1 MAAVSLHLPSEMIL
15 FSTES
20 YPACHLGWAS
30 AAVTL
35 VSAKDEWEEKSWSCE
50 SIPSHYLKKA
60 INYQYGKS

>member
-1 MAAVSLHLPSEMIL
+1 MAAVSLHLPTEIIL

-20 YPACHLGWAS
+20 YPACHHGWAS

-60 INYQYGKS
+60 INCQ

>member
-1 MAAVSLHLPSEMIL
+1 MAAVSLHLPTEIIL

-20 YPACHLGWAS
+20 YLACRLGWAS

-60 INYQYGKS
+60 INYQ

>member
-1 MAAVSLHLPSEMIL
+1 MAAVSLHLPTEIIL

-20 YPACHLGWAS
+20 NLACCLGWAS

-35 VSAKDEWEEKSWSCE
+35 ASAKDEWEEKSWSCE

-60 INYQYGKS
+60 INYQ